1 MADELNSSDE
11 KMSCNTVHDQFNR
24 TASEDLPA
32 VVNKE
37 SMLNSK
43 KDGQSRQLKY
53 YYRSTEG
60 TKKRNTPVS
69 LQSKPSKQLRFYYRK
84 KQRQK
89 ELNNIASY
97 DPRNGQELSDSVQ
110 SVKDDDPEVNNLNIA
125 TNSNNQCETNKS
137 LCDRIRKW

>member
-1 MADELNSSDE
+1 
-11 KMSCNTVHDQFNR
+11 
-24 TASEDLPA
+24 
-32 VVNKE
+32 
-37 SMLNSK
+37 MLNSK

-69 LQSKPSKQLRFYYRK
+69 LQSKPSKQLRFYYQK

-137 LCDRIRKW
+137 LCESENGEI